1 MRFHSSGKHYLL
13 YILAL
18 GFSAITACNSGP
30 AKGRP
35 DTERNEI
42 SNDKV
47 TEDTAKV
54 GEIRQKMCFQA
65 VSGSQRKDTLAV
77 TLNVDGS
84 KVTGDMRNIIF
95 EKDSRKGTLQGELKN
110 RSINAVW
117 TFMQEGMTDTL
128 NLEFQLDEGYLMQ
141 RPLKFNT
148 KTGREQTDRGSDKW
162 VKLSP
167 ISCGVKQ

>member
-1 MRFHSSGKHYLL
+1 MRFYSSGKYYLV
-13 YILAL
+13 YIAL
-18 GFSAITACNSGP
+18 SISGLSACNSGP
-30 AKGRP
+30 SQGRV
-35 DTERNEI
+35 DTKRNEI
-42 SNDKV
+42 STDKV

-65 VSGSQRKDTLAV
+65 VSGSQSKDTLAV

-110 RSINAVW
+110 RTVNAVW

-141 RPLKFNT
+141 RPLKLNT

-167 ISCGVKQ
+167 ANCGVK